1 VVPRLTAAGL
11 IDNLRIRPIRVRDWV
26 DTRSDE
32 FSSLGETIC
41 FFTLKNAFVTRIFPS
56 GAAQFTAPGETS
68 SHKSVRSHRIF
79 IFETCLRHVLRVQSR
94 YGL

>member
-1 VVPRLTAAGL
+1 MVPRLTAAGL

-41 FFTLKNAFVTRIFPS
+41 FL
-56 GAAQFTAPGETS
+56 
-68 SHKSVRSHRIF
+68 
-79 IFETCLRHVLRVQSR
+79 L
-94 YGL
+94 